1 MMILVLIE
9 VGIYIISRISI
20 EVKELLRKLRLNP
33 YPFAILLDLGKE
45 PRLKVGGGRV
55 FKTLLLL
62 AGIINFVLL
71 LGLFYYTLL
80 PAAISLIS
88 STVAGEAKAE
98 SPFVPVVPG
107 VTVSL
112 TTIPYILLAASI
124 AIAAHEL
131 MHAVAAFLDRV
142 PVESWG
148 IGIFIIFPLAYVKV
162 NEEVFSKT
170 LLRVKA
176 RILSAGVL
184 ANALLALLAIAI
196 MPAVTAGLSTQVVIM
211 DVVSDDPNAPAA
223 KAGLPVPSIINA
235 INGTSINSVYDLKRV
250 LKQYENDTVVLA
262 LELTPAVIDDEI
274 VKPIDDTSV
283 YYVNKPAGR
292 WRLGIYVGE
301 LFSATTPRQSIML
314 GRFLF
319 WFYIVNISLGVFNA
333 APLYITDGGRLI
345 SEILSKYGLGSL
357 NNVVQSGTVLFTVI
371 LLLLGF
377 MRFI

>member
-1 MMILVLIE
+1 
-9 VGIYIISRISI
+9 
-20 EVKELLRKLRLNP
+20 
-33 YPFAILLDLGKE
+33 
-45 PRLKVGGGRV
+45 
-55 FKTLLLL
+55 
-62 AGIINFVLL
+62 
-71 LGLFYYTLL
+71 
-80 PAAISLIS
+80 
-88 STVAGEAKAE
+88 
-98 SPFVPVVPG
+98 
-107 VTVSL
+107 
-112 TTIPYILLAASI
+112 
-124 AIAAHEL
+124 
-131 MHAVAAFLDRV
+131 
-142 PVESWG
+142 
-148 IGIFIIFPLAYVKV
+148 LAYVKV